1 VPNHDDPFQRHPRG
15 SADNGVS
22 LVQVARAGVMLFGFG
37 ITLVGIFLLVS
48 LFNAVF
54 IAVFDDASTLEHV
67 FEKWRGII
75 IPEGIEPERYDN
87 FFPTTTVLAFMAM
100 SFPVL
105 FLSWLATK
113 ILLTGIKVA
122 SLKDLHQVRD
132 QELSSRQTE

>member
-1 VPNHDDPFQRHPRG
+1 MPNRDDPFRRHAGG
-15 SADNGVS
+15 SAGNGVS
-22 LVQVARAGVMLFGFG
+22 LGQVSRAGVMLFGFG
-37 ITLVGIFLLVS
+37 ITLIGIFLLVS

-122 SLKDLHQVRD
+122 SLKDQQQVRD
-132 QELSSRQTE
+132 HKSSARQTE

>member
-1 VPNHDDPFQRHPRG
+1 MLNRDDPFERHVGG
-15 SADNGVS
+15 SAGNGIS
-22 LVQVARAGVMLFGFG
+22 LVQVARAGIMLLGFG

-75 IPEGIEPERYDN
+75 IPEGIEPDRYGT
-87 FFPTTTVLAFMAM
+87 FFPTTTVLAFGAM
-100 SFPVL
+100 SFPAL

-122 SLKDLHQVRD
+122 SLKDQQQVRD
-132 QELSSRQTE
+132 HESSARQKK